1 LKLFFC
7 SFAVTKTALYL
18 STQSGHGFVLKI
30 SMLDIFYWYVYA
42 CKWRKEWSL
51 LDIPVFRIKS
61 YRGKVNDEKANPSKG
76 GGAKP
81 RV

>member
-1 LKLFFC
+1 
-7 SFAVTKTALYL
+7 
-18 STQSGHGFVLKI
+18 
-30 SMLDIFYWYVYA
+30 MLDIFYWYVYA